1 MHKSVIAFAM
11 TALFA
16 LFALVAMPGVAAQQ
30 GSVSLT
36 TVASRNGYTLH
47 WLLPE
52 RSVSLARP
60 GLAIVVRPGALM
72 YEVND
77 HVEFTDTPPQ
87 YRGGELYVSSSLAA
101 RLGRLAT
108 IAARA
113 EQPASVGRLAPSE
126 AAASGAITMDVRQQ
140 PGSEAISV
148 SGHAPSQA
156 PVTVTLLATISA
168 DIPTVV
174 VSRQNVQ
181 PDANGNFQAVVTV
194 APDYFR
200 GSFLRVLATSVT
212 GVTPASAQ
220 ITVGPPNAGVTV
232 PAEQTPQP
240 VR

>member
-11 TALFA
+11 TALLS
-16 LFALVAMPGVAAQQ
+16 LFALVTTPGSAAQS
-30 GSVSLT
+30 SVPLSSI
-36 TVASRNGYTLH
+36 ADRSGYTLH

-60 GLAIVVRPGALM
+60 GLVIVVRPGALM
-72 YEVND
+72 YEVNN

-87 YRGGELYVSSSLAA
+87 YRSGDIFVSSSLAA
-101 RLGRLAT
+101 RLARLAT

-113 EQPASVGRLAPSE
+113 EQPASVARLGPSE
-126 AAASGAITMDVRQQ
+126 VPASGAITMDVRQQ
-140 PGSEAISV
+140 PGTEGISV

-174 VSRQNVQ
+174 VSRQNIQ
-181 PDANGNFQAVVTV
+181 PDANGNFQAVVPV
-194 APDYFR
+194 APDYLR
-200 GSFLRVLATSVT
+200 GSFLRVLATSVS
-212 GVTPASAQ
+212 GVTPATAQ
-220 ITVGPPNAGVTV
+220 ITVGPPNGGVTV

-240 VR
+240 AR